1 MRLTSPHKDWRLDLV
16 SVMDVKAVGL
26 DQILTNLWLRVYYD
40 NRKFRKPGIGVQRVV
55 ELAHEMERRGND
67 RFQDFADEPGVAEA
81 WLRADLL
88 RVFKRA
94 PEEFSVARPLH
105 SLAARVRNP
114 RRDGDSN
121 ASSTVYGWLEYCGK
135 HLLPSL
141 KQFIDALPET
151 DELDLASLGLALLG
165 QDQEQDVAP
174 DEPLRAPAPTC
185 FGQATA
191 YAEDLERLLAYRGQM
206 PRSVLVEHAARLTG
220 LHIGINYLR
229 LFRIVVDI
237 EQRQGETRA
246 CEACA
251 AGRAPDGA
259 CPYQLQLFVDCG
271 EDNRSSTARLAED
284 SWAIQEDYLGRY
296 IRAHIALRKLKEVA
310 TERLGP
316 RGREL
321 PESTLEEVAAIA
333 RDARPERLDDVFGD
347 RIADLLDKA
356 KDDDEQ
362 RIQALVEEYRQLGLS
377 KFHTYTAIL
386 GQLSERR
393 WWNYHRELLDSL
405 FLKNSSHGF
414 LRQPL
419 GGKRRRRAALAAGLL
434 ETLALIAVVVKTDQG
449 FETRSIR
456 VDQFLDW
463 LERRYDFL
471 IDKPPPDRS
480 DDPAAFAVA
489 ADNSA
494 RFRRRLRET
503 GLFVDLSDAFL
514 AQTIRPR
521 IHLRGES

>member
-1 MRLTSPHKDWRLDLV
+1 MRLTAPHKDWRLDLV

-26 DQILTNLWLRVYYD
+26 DQILTNLWLRVEYE

-67 RFQDFADEPGVAEA
+67 HFQDFVEEPGVAEA

-114 RRDGDSN
+114 RRDSDSN
-121 ASSTVYGWLEYCGK
+121 ASLTVYGWLEYCGR
-135 HLLPSL
+135 HLLPNL
-141 KQFIDALPET
+141 KQFINALPEI
-151 DELDLASLGLALLG
+151 DELDLASLGLVLLG
-165 QDQEQDVAP
+165 EDQEQDAAP
-174 DEPLRAPAPTC
+174 DEPLGAPAPIC

-191 YAEDLERLLAYRGQM
+191 YADDLERLLAYRGQM

-220 LHIGINYLR
+220 LHIGIHYLR

-237 EQRQGETRA
+237 EQRRGEVRK

-251 AGRAPDGA
+251 EGRAPGGA

-271 EDNRSSTARLAED
+271 EDNRSPTARLAEE
-284 SWAIQEDYLGRY
+284 SWAVQEDYLGRY
-296 IRAHIALRKLKEVA
+296 VRAHIALRKLKDVA
-310 TERLGP
+310 SRVGP
-316 RGREL
+316 RGKGL
-321 PESTLEEVAAIA
+321 PEGTLEEVAAVA
-333 RDARPERLDDVFGD
+333 RDARKDRLDEVFGD
-347 RIADLLDKA
+347 RITDLLSKA
-356 KDDDEQ
+356 EGDDEQ
-362 RIQALVEEYRQLGLS
+362 RIQALVAEYRQLGLS
-377 KFHTYTAIL
+377 NFGVYVAIL

-405 FLKNSSHGF
+405 FLKNSGHGF

-449 FETRSIR
+449 FETRPIR

-471 IDKPPPDRS
+471 IDKPPADRS
-480 DDPAAFAVA
+480 GDPAAFAVA

-521 IHLRGES
+521 IHLRGEP